1 MWFGLIV
8 LLVFAV
14 WAFTGYDFALV
25 VSSLASADWRW
36 ICVGV
41 GLNVLLLYLRVY
53 KWRFFNSAFRDFSYF
68 NMSLAAFAAYTC
80 NMVVPAKVGAF
91 VQAWLLSQKE
101 PIPASTVL
109 STLVLVRVMD
119 GVSLTFVGLL
129 VFNFVEVSSEQS
141 SIWDAYKTAGVLLAS
156 FLFFVI
162 VFLFWLGRYPSA
174 RIVFERFVRFFLP
187 TRFKAS
193 CGKVVNSL
201 WEGFA
206 VLNHGGSL
214 GIIAFLSFVFWG
226 VAATMV
232 FVYLKAFYVI
242 DVPMYLPLCIILAQ
256 AVGFMIPSPG
266 YVGPFHAAT
275 VTALSFFDISGE
287 LALSIAIMMH
297 AALFVTNSLLGII
310 YLWIENLNVVAV
322 IKKAKDGFG

>member
-101 PIPASTVL
+101 PIPAS
-109 STLVLVRVMD
+109 
-119 GVSLTFVGLL
+119 
-129 VFNFVEVSSEQS
+129 
-141 SIWDAYKTAGVLLAS
+141 
-156 FLFFVI
+156 
-162 VFLFWLGRYPSA
+162 
-174 RIVFERFVRFFLP
+174 
-187 TRFKAS
+187 
-193 CGKVVNSL
+193 
-201 WEGFA
+201 
-206 VLNHGGSL
+206 
-214 GIIAFLSFVFWG
+214 
-226 VAATMV
+226 
-232 FVYLKAFYVI
+232 KAFYVI

-297 AALFVTNSLLGII
+297 AALFVTNSLPGII